1 MIGILLAISVSGI
14 AAWVLTGYLRQRFQ
28 QRWLD
33 IPNDRSSHTQPTPRG
48 GGLGFFIAFLGSAL
62 GAWIGQQLWPALFVP
77 LFPQAIAVAAVI
89 LPLAMVGLADDRY
102 NLSAKVR
109 YVVQLSAAAI
119 AVLSF
124 GLVPQPWGPPPLPG
138 ATILLGAV
146 TLIGFTAL
154 VNFYNFMD
162 GLDGLVASVTAA
174 QLAFLAVYLQQPLWW
189 LMVAALLG
197 FLRWN
202 WSPAKIF
209 MGDVG
214 STVLGAC
221 VAIALI
227 APTAEPSRSW
237 AAIAITLP
245 LTADAIYTLIRR
257 LLKGENIFQA
267 HRTHLYQR
275 LQQSGWSHRQ
285 VAGAYLGFT
294 AIVAGLIWFG
304 QGTGSLVAIGLSI
317 TLIFAG
323 ERYLHQQT
331 ETTESASL

>member
-1 MIGILLAISVSGI
+1 MIGVLLSIGFSGV
-14 AAWVLTGYLRQRFQ
+14 AAWALTGWLRQRFQ
-28 QRWLD
+28 QTLLD

-62 GAWIGQQLWPALFVP
+62 GAWLGQQFWPTLFAP
-77 LFPQAIAVAAVI
+77 LFPPVLAVAAVI
-89 LPLAMVGLADDRY
+89 LPLAIVGMLDDRY
-102 NLSAKVR
+102 NLSAKIR
-109 YVVQLSAAAI
+109 YAVQLGAAAI
-119 AVLSF
+119 ALFSF
-124 GLVPQPWGPPPLPG
+124 GLWPQPWLTLTPV
-138 ATILLGAV
+138 TDILLGGV
-146 TLIGFTAL
+146 TLFGFTAL

-197 FLRWN
+197 FLGWN

-227 APTAEPSRSW
+227 APTVDPTRSFG
-237 AAIAITLP
+237 AIAITLP
-245 LTADAIYTLIRR
+245 LTADAIYTLSRR

-294 AIVAGLIWFG
+294 AIVAGLIGFG
-304 QGTGSLVAIGLSI
+304 QGIGSLVAVGLSGA
-317 TLIFAG
+317 LIFLG
-323 ERYLHQQT
+323 ERYLHQRARLS
-331 ETTESASL
+331 ESTSS